1 MPRRN
6 RSEELDRAVEAI
18 LEGDPIPLAP
28 GRGGDDSELTDLL
41 RIAAALRGLPRAR
54 FRDELGAALRP
65 QIAAHDLRDAVKGLP
80 QLELRR
86 LGALDRATIGVFRF
100 TGQAPWERHPDGD
113 ELIVVLEGGGE
124 ITVLGEGEPTR
135 AELRPGRL
143 FVCPR
148 GLWHRP
154 VATPSMTALY
164 VTPLTGSEH
173 SWAEDPRIGEP
184 T

>member
-6 RSEELDRAVEAI
+6 RSEELDRAVAAI
-18 LEGDPIPLAP
+18 LEDDPHVPPLV
-28 GRGGDDSELTDLL
+28 RGAGDDELADLV

-54 FRDELGAALRP
+54 FRDELGAALGP
-65 QIAAHDLRDAVKGLP
+65 PIAAHDLRDAVKDLP
-80 QLELRR
+80 QLEMRR
-86 LGALDRATIGVFRF
+86 LGTLDRATIGVFRF

-113 ELIVVLEGGGE
+113 ELIVVLDGGGE
-124 ITVLGEGEPTR
+124 ITVLGEGEPIR

-173 SWAEDPRIGEP
+173 SWAEDPRVGEAR
-184 T
+184 